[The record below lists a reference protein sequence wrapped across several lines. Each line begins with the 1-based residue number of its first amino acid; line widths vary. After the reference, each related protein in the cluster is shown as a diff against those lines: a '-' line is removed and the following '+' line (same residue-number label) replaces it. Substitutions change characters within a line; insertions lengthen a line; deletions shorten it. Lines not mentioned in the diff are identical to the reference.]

1 MTTVNQL
8 LDITNSWID
17 EYKPSNSSWTHRY
30 IPKNERIDFKDLVV
44 QLPKDKRMKLNT
56 KVKNIMV
63 KHNISRNILESL
75 RESIYEFE
83 DDMEEEHI
91 EDDIVCPFSYV
102 WTQTYDNKA
111 YMEDI
116 YYLASECR
124 KLDRNEYHDEPVLY
138 IGILRIKDPLN
149 KNRIIIKIGFS
160 DNIWGRNKS
169 LGRKKSS
176 GRIETLKDEYGCD
189 FELLGLK
196 KIFQKSDEEQFHAEL
211 KKKFPHLIVNM
222 KVKGRNKTEVY
233 VFDRDIYQ
241 RFLDFVPRSVKTN
254 IDEKTERKVEKYF
267 EDSQERLQNYF
278 QNPVTDEEQPQR
290 KKRKLNTI

>member
-1 MTTVNQL
+1 MSVQQRL
-8 LDITNSWID
+8 LDMTNSWIN
-17 EYKPSNSSWTHRY
+17 KHKSPRPSWTHRY
-30 IPKNERIDFKDLVV
+30 IPKNERIDFKKLVV

-56 KVKNIMV
+56 KVKNIMRE
-63 KHNISRNILESL
+63 HNISRNILESL

-160 DNIWGRNKS
+160 DNIWGRIDE
-169 LGRKKSS
+169 LGRIDKL
-176 GRIETLKDEYGCD
+176 GRIESLKKEYGCD

-196 KIFQKSDEEQFHAEL
+196 KIFQESDEEQFHAEL
-211 KKKFPHLIVNM
+211 KKEFPHLIVNM
-222 KVKGRNKTEVY
+222 KVKGRNKKEVY

-267 EDSQERLQNYF
+267 EDSQEHLQNYF
-278 QNPVTDEEQPQR
+278 QNPVTDEEEPRR